1 MSESIITHIISII
14 RECQSAHDG
23 APVKTR
29 DIADAAGLS
38 IYQVRSYLEQL
49 RTVGGLEKVN
59 AGKGVPGLWRL
70 L

>member
-1 MSESIITHIISII
+1 MGESIITNIISII
-14 RECQSAHDG
+14 RERQSTDN
-23 APVKTR
+23 APVKIR

-38 IYQVRSYLEQL
+38 IYQVRLYLEQL
-49 RTVGGLEKVN
+49 HDVGVLEKVN

>member
-1 MSESIITHIISII
+1 MGESIITNIISII
-14 RECQSAHDG
+14 RERQSADN

-49 RTVGGLEKVN
+49 RAVGVLEKVN

>member
-1 MSESIITHIISII
+1 MGESIITNIISII
-14 RECQSAHDG
+14 RERQSTDN
-23 APVKTR
+23 APVKIR

-49 RTVGGLEKVN
+49 RAVGVLEKVN
-59 AGKGVPGLWRL
+59 AGKGASGLWRL